1 VIYGP
6 GGTPIYQIN
15 ATGEIIYLHQD
26 HQGSTRLVTNA
37 NGTTRGAITYD
48 AHGQIT
54 ANTNPW
60 ILQQPLLGYTGQY
73 HDTETGYIYLR
84 ARHYD
89 PTTGQFTSVDPLVSI
104 TEEPYGYTGGNPANR
119 ADPTGRAFWD
129 DWCIKKG
136 PNDNSCATVVDE
148 FKEDHPEAAQEIVD
162 YSSGALAVNPVTA
175 GTNALGWTD
184 TAQCADEGSGWYKA
198 GVLSMLLVDA
208 AAVPSIGQG
217 GGVVTHW
224 GAESPWVMNGGKSWW
239 NFFKSGMPGRAAY
252 SSGVETSAE
261 GLKLSWPRGI
271 EWLKGFL
278 GQRIVG

>member
-37 NGTTRGAITYD
+37 NGTTRGAMTYD

-89 PTTGQFTSVDPLVSI
+89 PATGQFTSVDPLVAI
-104 TEEPYGYTGGNPANR
+104 TEEPYGYVGGNPVNR
-119 ADPTGRAFWD
+119 TDPSGLCGYGD
-129 DWCIKKG
+129 PLGCVEDW
-136 PNDNSCATVVDE
+136 TERVVDGVIDFSAE
-148 FKEDHPEAAQEIVD
+148 VSGGRSEYSEGFKTALHEAERRPDYITIDLSAYIGINIVITRDGTLIVGPQVGTVGASVRLGWLNSVASDDASRMAFLTEHGSSITGGFAGASCGATYGYGGWATEVGIGTEGPGVSHSYNFEIVD
-162 YSSGALAVNPVTA
+162 LP
-175 GTNALGWTD
+175 LGW
-184 TAQCADEGSGWYKA
+184 
-198 GVLSMLLVDA
+198 
-208 AAVPSIGQG
+208 
-217 GGVVTHW
+217 
-224 GAESPWVMNGGKSWW
+224 
-239 NFFKSGMPGRAAY
+239 
-252 SSGVETSAE
+252 
-261 GLKLSWPRGI
+261 
-271 EWLKGFL
+271 
-278 GQRIVG
+278 